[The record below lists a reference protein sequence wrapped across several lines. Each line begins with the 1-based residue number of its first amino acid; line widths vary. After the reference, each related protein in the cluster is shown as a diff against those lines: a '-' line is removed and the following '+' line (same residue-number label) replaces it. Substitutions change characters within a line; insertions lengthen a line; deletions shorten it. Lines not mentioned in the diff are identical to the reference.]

1 MEWFV
6 VTDSRWDRRTRCRSR
21 TGVATLN
28 ATDGDSDLWSQ
39 LGRDVRRRRL
49 QLQLTQSELGALA
62 NVAAQT
68 VHRIEAGR
76 QTKRYTSSWSKLEG
90 PLGWPRGYI
99 EDFLAGKVLGPPEPA
114 DGEGRFTRQR
124 KDDETDIVRDL
135 VRMITLEVAP
145 GTPLSK
151 VLELEKQAI
160 EFARSRGFQGPPE
173 APSTSDDVYDG
184 T

>member
-1 MEWFV
+1 M
-6 VTDSRWDRRTRCRSR
+6 
-21 TGVATLN
+21 N
-28 ATDGDSDLWSQ
+28 APDGDPDLWSQ

-49 QLQLTQSELGALA
+49 ELQLTQSQLAALA
-62 NVAAQT
+62 HVAAQT

-76 QTKRYTSSWSKLEG
+76 RTTRHTSSWSKIEG
-90 PLGWPRGYI
+90 PLGWPAGYI

-114 DGEGRFTRQR
+114 DEEGRFTRQR
-124 KDDETDIVRDL
+124 KSDETDIVRDL

-145 GTPLSK
+145 GTSISK
-151 VLELEKQAI
+151 VLELEEQAVK
-160 EFARSRGFQGPPE
+160 FARERGFKGPPE